1 VLPQYR
7 DPCRIPPTQDLS
19 KGVWG
24 KLSYASCPGLDVVGP
39 FPAELLQEVIFTS
52 AVAANAREA
61 EAAKEFIT
69 YLTTPAAVVVIKAKG
84 MNPG

>member
-1 VLPQYR
+1 
-7 DPCRIPPTQDLS
+7 
-19 KGVWG
+19 VWG

-39 FPAELLQEVIFTS
+39 FPAELQQEVIFTP

-69 YLTTPAAVVVIKAKG
+69 YLRLRWQPKFVASQRHCD
-84 MNPG
+84 